1 MYQENIMLC
10 DYGCG
15 KPFQF
20 TLKNGKKC
28 CSKRPSGCEILK
40 QLNSAQGKISYSS
53 GQRKPSKIVYK
64 ELSQETKDSMAWSR
78 GKVLMT
84 VDEVFIN
91 GKEWGSEL
99 LRKYL
104 HHYQLKEYCCKR
116 CQVTDWQEE
125 HLTLELDHIDGN
137 RTNNQ
142 LDNLR
147 WLCPNCHSL
156 TPTFRGYNK
165 SLSGK
170 KKVSDAELLTAIK
183 ECSNIRQAL
192 QKVGLAAKGG
202 NYERAK
208 KISAGMVELADT
220 PGLSPDALA

>member
-1 MYQENIMLC
+1 MLC

-15 KPFQF
+15 KESNY

-28 CSKRPSGCEILK
+28 CSKRPSGCDVLK
-40 QLNSAQGKISYSS
+40 KINSEGTKRAYTTNK
-53 GQRKPSKIVYK
+53 RLPMKLVY
-64 ELSQETKDSMAWSR
+64 ENLPEETKINMAWSR
-78 GKVLMT
+78 GLVLMA
-84 VDEVFIN
+84 VEEVFVD

-99 LRKYL
+99 LRRYL
-104 HHYQLKEYCCKR
+104 HHYELKDYKCKI
-116 CQVTDWQEE
+116 CSLTDWQDT
-125 HLTLELDHIDGN
+125 HLTLELDHKDGN
-137 RTNNQ
+137 RKNNT

-147 WLCPNCHSL
+147 WLCPNCHSQ

-165 SLSGK
+165 SLTGK
-170 KKVSDAELLTAIK
+170 AKVSDDELLTAIK

-208 KISAGMVELADT
+208 KLNATLVK
-220 PGLSPDALA
+220 